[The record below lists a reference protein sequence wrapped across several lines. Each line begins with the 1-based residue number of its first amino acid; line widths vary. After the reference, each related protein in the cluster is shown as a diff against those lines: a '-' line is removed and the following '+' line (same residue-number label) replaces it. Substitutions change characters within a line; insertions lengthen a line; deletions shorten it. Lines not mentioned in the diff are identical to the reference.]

1 MKLTEKRKQ
10 ELIDLDLDISNL
22 FKGSIKLNEDT
33 SAMYLRSSGLLE
45 DDSSALIISATHEQ
59 LSEAIFCALED
70 PMFRDCM
77 YEALCNH
84 FIFQN
89 DETDLEVFNKNIRQG
104 KVDKAMD
111 NLPVI

>member
-1 MKLTEKRKQ
+1 MELTEKRKQ

-22 FKGSIKLNEDT
+22 FKSGVKLNADT
-33 SAMYLRSSGLLE
+33 SVMYLRSSGLLE

-89 DETDLEVFNKNIRQG
+89 DRTDLNIFNENIEQG

-111 NLPVI
+111 ELPII

>member
-1 MKLTEKRKQ
+1 MELTEKRKQ

-22 FKGSIKLNEDT
+22 FKSGVKLNADT
-33 SAMYLRSSGLLE
+33 SVMYLRSSGLLE

-77 YEALCNH
+77 YEALCN
-84 FIFQN
+84 N
-89 DETDLEVFNKNIRQG
+89 
-104 KVDKAMD
+104 
-111 NLPVI
+111 

>member
-1 MKLTEKRKQ
+1 MELTEKRKQ
-10 ELIDLDLDISNL
+10 ELIDLDLDVSNL
-22 FKGSIKLNEDT
+22 FKSTVKGEADT
-33 SAMYLRSSGLLE
+33 SVIYLRSSGLLE

-59 LSEAIFCALED
+59 LSEDIFCALED

-77 YEALCNH
+77 YESLCNH

-104 KVDKAMD
+104 KVDRAMD
-111 NLPVI
+111 SLPVI